1 MALNR
6 FGLLFAILLTCLS
19 VTSAYADSL
28 ENALVKAAP
37 GADAKVIALA
47 VRATQCSRAQGVA
60 PAQRLAVID
69 YSLPSTEQRL
79 WVFDLKRR
87 KLLFHELV
95 AHGRNSGENMA
106 TLFSNRNES
115 HATSLGLFR
124 TRQSYLGQNGYSL
137 RMEGLEPGFN
147 DNAFDRAIVI
157 HGAPYVSPVLAR
169 ANGRIGR
176 SLGCPA
182 VRPAIAHRLI
192 DSMKDGQLLFSYYPD
207 QRWLKSSSY
216 INCGGDT
223 VASREKSTSSQ
234 KTTPNLSKLQ
244 SSPQPAESTA
254 R

>member
-1 MALNR
+1 MALIR
-6 FGLLFAILLTCLS
+6 FGLLFAILLTSLS
-19 VTSAYADSL
+19 VPSAYADSL

-37 GADAKVIALA
+37 GADARVIALA
-47 VRATQCSRAQGVA
+47 VRATQCSRAQGIA

-106 TLFSNRNES
+106 TLFSNQNES

-124 TRQSYLGQNGYSL
+124 TQESYLGQNGYSL

-169 ANGRIGR
+169 INGRIGR

-216 INCGGDT
+216 INCGSGT
-223 VASREKSTSSQ
+223 VASREKSTSRQ
-234 KTTPNLSKLQ
+234 
-244 SSPQPAESTA
+244 
-254 R
+254 

>member
-1 MALNR
+1 MALHR
-6 FGLLFAILLTCLS
+6 FGFLTALLLTSAILP
-19 VTSAYADSL
+19 SAYADSL
-28 ENALVKAAP
+28 EVALAKAAP
-37 GADAKVIALA
+37 NANAKVIALA
-47 VRATQCSRAQGVA
+47 VRATQCTRAQGAA

-79 WVFDLKRR
+79 WVFDLKKR

-106 TLFSNRNES
+106 TQFSNQNES
-115 HATSLGLFR
+115 FATSLGLYR
-124 TRQSYLGQNGYSL
+124 TQQSYVGQNGYSL

-192 DSMKDGQLLFSYYPD
+192 DSMKDGQLLFAYYPD

-216 INCGGDT
+216 INCGSGT
-223 VASREKSTSSQ
+223 VASSDKVTSRQ
-234 KTTPNLSKLQ
+234 
-244 SSPQPAESTA
+244 
-254 R
+254 

>member
-1 MALNR
+1 MALYR
-6 FGLLFAILLTCLS
+6 FGLLCAILLTCLS

-124 TRQSYLGQNGYSL
+124 TQESYLGQNGYSL

-147 DNAFDRAIVI
+147 DNAYDRAIVI

-216 INCGGDT
+216 INCGSGT
-223 VASREKSTSSQ
+223 VASREKSTSRQ
-234 KTTPNLSKLQ
+234 
-244 SSPQPAESTA
+244 
-254 R
+254 

>member
-1 MALNR
+1 MALDR
-6 FGLLFAILLTCLS
+6 FGFLFTALLLTS
-19 VTSAYADSL
+19 VSVPAAYADSL
-28 ENALVKAAP
+28 EAALLKAAP
-37 GADAKVIALA
+37 DANAKVIGLA
-47 VRATQCSRAQGVA
+47 VRATQCSLAQGKA
-60 PAQRLAVID
+60 PVQRLAVID

-79 WVFDLKRR
+79 WVFDLKKR

-106 TLFSNRNES
+106 VKFSNQNES
-115 HATSLGLFR
+115 FATSLGLYR
-124 TRQSYLGQNGYSL
+124 TQSSYVGQNGYSL

-147 DNAFDRAIVI
+147 DNAFERAIVI

-182 VRPAIAHRLI
+182 VRPAIAHKLI

-216 INCGGDT
+216 INCGGGT
-223 VASREKSTSSQ
+223 VAATSTPGTNQ
-234 KTTPNLSKLQ
+234 
-244 SSPQPAESTA
+244 
-254 R
+254 

>member
-124 TRQSYLGQNGYSL
+124 TQQSYLGQNGYSL

-234 KTTPNLSKLQ
+234 KTTPNLSKL
-244 SSPQPAESTA
+244 
-254 R
+254 

>member
-79 WVFDLKRR
+79 WVFDLKQR

-124 TRQSYLGQNGYSL
+124 TQQSYLGQNGYSL

-147 DNAFDRAIVI
+147 DNAYDRAIVI

-234 KTTPNLSKLQ
+234 KASPNLSKL
-244 SSPQPAESTA
+244 
-254 R
+254 

>member
-1 MALNR
+1 MALDR
-6 FGLLFAILLTCLS
+6 FGFLFTALLLTITS
-19 VTSAYADSL
+19 VPAAYADSL
-28 ENALVKAAP
+28 AAALVKAAP
-37 GADAKVIALA
+37 DADANVIALA
-47 VRATQCSRAQGVA
+47 VRATQCTLAQGAA

-69 YSLPSTEQRL
+69 YSLPSTQQRL
-79 WVFDLKRR
+79 WVFDLKKR

-106 TLFSNRNES
+106 VNFSNQNES
-115 HATSLGLFR
+115 FATSLGLYR
-124 TRQSYLGQNGYSL
+124 TQSSYVGQNGYSL
-137 RMEGLEPGFN
+137 RMEGLERGFN

-207 QRWLKSSSY
+207 QRWLKASSY
-216 INCGGDT
+216 INCSGAT
-223 VASREKSTSSQ
+223 VAAASE
-234 KTTPNLSKLQ
+234 PN
-244 SSPQPAESTA
+244 A
-254 R
+254 RR

>member
-79 WVFDLKRR
+79 WVFDLKQR

-95 AHGRNSGENMA
+95 AHGRKSGENMA
-106 TLFSNRNES
+106 TLFSNLNES

-124 TRQSYLGQNGYSL
+124 TQQSYLGQNGYSL

-223 VASREKSTSSQ
+223 VASREKSTS
-234 KTTPNLSKLQ
+234 
-244 SSPQPAESTA
+244 
-254 R
+254 RR

>member
-115 HATSLGLFR
+115 HATSIGLFR
-124 TRQSYLGQNGYSL
+124 TQQSYLGQNGYSL

-216 INCGGDT
+216 INCSGDT
-223 VASREKSTSSQ
+223 VASREKSTS
-234 KTTPNLSKLQ
+234 
-244 SSPQPAESTA
+244 
-254 R
+254 RR

>member
-6 FGLLFAILLTCLS
+6 FGPLFAILLTCLS

-47 VRATQCSRAQGVA
+47 VRATQCRLAQGAA

-106 TLFSNRNES
+106 TLFSNLNES

-124 TRQSYLGQNGYSL
+124 TQGSYRGQNGYSL

-207 QRWLKSSSY
+207 PRWLKSSSY
-216 INCGGDT
+216 INCGGGT
-223 VASREKSTSSQ
+223 VASREKSTSRQ
-234 KTTPNLSKLQ
+234 
-244 SSPQPAESTA
+244 
-254 R
+254 

>member
-1 MALNR
+1 MALDR
-6 FGLLFAILLTCLS
+6 FGFLFTALLLTLVS
-19 VTSAYADSL
+19 VPAAYADSL
-28 ENALVKAAP
+28 EAALLKAAP
-37 GADAKVIALA
+37 SANAKVIGLA
-47 VRATQCSRAQGVA
+47 VRATQCSLAQGKA
-60 PAQRLAVID
+60 PVQRLAIID

-79 WVFDLKRR
+79 WVFDLKKR

-106 TLFSNRNES
+106 VKFSNQNES
-115 HATSLGLFR
+115 FATSLGLYR
-124 TRQSYLGQNGYSL
+124 TQSSYVGQNGYSL

-147 DNAFDRAIVI
+147 DNAFERAIVI

-182 VRPAIAHRLI
+182 VRPAIAHKLI

-216 INCGGDT
+216 INCGGGT
-223 VASREKSTSSQ
+223 VAATS
-234 KTTPNLSKLQ
+234 TPNSRQ
-244 SSPQPAESTA
+244 
-254 R
+254 

>member
-1 MALNR
+1 MALDR
-6 FGLLFAILLTCLS
+6 FGFLITALLLSSTS
-19 VTSAYADSL
+19 VTAAYADSL
-28 ENALVKAAP
+28 EAALVKAAP
-37 GADAKVIALA
+37 NANAKVIALA
-47 VRATQCSRAQGVA
+47 VRASQCSLAQGAA
-60 PAQRLAVID
+60 PVQRLAVID

-79 WVFDLKRR
+79 WVFDLKQR

-106 TLFSNRNES
+106 VKFSNQNES
-115 HATSLGLFR
+115 FATSLGLYR
-124 TRQSYLGQNGYSL
+124 TQSSYVGQNGYSL

-182 VRPAIAHRLI
+182 VRPAIAHKLI

-207 QRWLKSSSY
+207 QRWLKKSSY
-216 INCGGDT
+216 INCGSRT
-223 VASREKSTSSQ
+223 VASTAKPST
-234 KTTPNLSKLQ
+234 N
-244 SSPQPAESTA
+244 

>member
-1 MALNR
+1 MALLR
-6 FGLLFAILLTCLS
+6 FGCVFPALLLTAMS
-19 VTSAYADSL
+19 GASAYADSL
-28 ENALVKAAP
+28 ATALIKAAP
-37 GADAKVIALA
+37 KANANVIYLA
-47 VRATQCSRAQGVA
+47 VRASQCSVAQGAA

-79 WVFDLKRR
+79 WVFDLKKR
-87 KLLFHELV
+87 KLLFQELV

-106 TLFSNRNES
+106 VNFSNQNES
-115 HATSLGLFR
+115 FATSLGLYR
-124 TRQSYLGQNGYSL
+124 TQQSYVGQNGYSL

-182 VRPAIAHRLI
+182 VRPAVAHKLI

-207 QRWLKSSSY
+207 NSWLKTSSY
-216 INCGGDT
+216 INCGSGT
-223 VASREKSTSSQ
+223 VASASRPVTH
-234 KTTPNLSKLQ
+234 
-244 SSPQPAESTA
+244 

>member
-47 VRATQCSRAQGVA
+47 VRATQCSRAQGIA

-106 TLFSNRNES
+106 TLFSNHIPDYRNLM
-115 HATSLGLFR
+115 TS
-124 TRQSYLGQNGYSL
+124 YST
-137 RMEGLEPGFN
+137 
-147 DNAFDRAIVI
+147 
-157 HGAPYVSPVLAR
+157 LA
-169 ANGRIGR
+169 N
-176 SLGCPA
+176 
-182 VRPAIAHRLI
+182 
-192 DSMKDGQLLFSYYPD
+192 
-207 QRWLKSSSY
+207 
-216 INCGGDT
+216 
-223 VASREKSTSSQ
+223 
-234 KTTPNLSKLQ
+234 SK
-244 SSPQPAESTA
+244 
-254 R
+254 

>member
-47 VRATQCSRAQGVA
+47 VRATQCIRAQGVA

-124 TRQSYLGQNGYSL
+124 TQQSYLGQNGYSL

-234 KTTPNLSKLQ
+234 KTTPNLSKM
-244 SSPQPAESTA
+244 
-254 R
+254 

>member
-1 MALNR
+1 MALDR
-6 FGLLFAILLTCLS
+6 FGLLITALLLSSTS
-19 VTSAYADSL
+19 VTAAYADSL
-28 ENALVKAAP
+28 EAALVKAAP
-37 GADAKVIALA
+37 DANAKVIALA
-47 VRATQCSRAQGVA
+47 VRASQCSLAQGAA
-60 PAQRLAVID
+60 PVQRLAVID

-79 WVFDLKRR
+79 WVFDLKQR

-106 TLFSNRNES
+106 VKFSNQNES
-115 HATSLGLFR
+115 FATSLGLYR
-124 TRQSYLGQNGYSL
+124 TQSSYVGQNGYSL

-182 VRPAIAHRLI
+182 VRPAIAHKLI

-207 QRWLKSSSY
+207 QRWLKKSSY
-216 INCGGDT
+216 INCGSGT
-223 VASREKSTSSQ
+223 VAS
-234 KTTPNLSKLQ
+234 
-244 SSPQPAESTA
+244 TA
-254 R
+254 KPPTNR

>member
-1 MALNR
+1 MALHR
-6 FGLLFAILLTCLS
+6 FGFLLTALLL
-19 VTSAYADSL
+19 TSAFTHTAYADSL
-28 ENALVKAAP
+28 EAALAKAAP
-37 GADAKVIALA
+37 DANAKVIALA
-47 VRATQCSRAQGVA
+47 VRATQCTRAQGAA

-69 YSLPSTEQRL
+69 YSLPSTEQRM
-79 WVFDLKRR
+79 WVFDLKKR

-106 TLFSNRNES
+106 TQFSNKNES
-115 HATSLGLFR
+115 FATSLGLFR
-124 TRQSYLGQNGYSL
+124 TQESYRGQNGYSL

-216 INCGGDT
+216 INCGSGT
-223 VASREKSTSSQ
+223 VASSEKIAKRQ
-234 KTTPNLSKLQ
+234 
-244 SSPQPAESTA
+244 
-254 R
+254 

>member
-1 MALNR
+1 M
-6 FGLLFAILLTCLS
+6 
-19 VTSAYADSL
+19 
-28 ENALVKAAP
+28 
-37 GADAKVIALA
+37 
-47 VRATQCSRAQGVA
+47 
-60 PAQRLAVID
+60 ID

-115 HATSLGLFR
+115 HATSIGLFR
-124 TRQSYLGQNGYSL
+124 TQQSYLGQNGYSL

-216 INCGGDT
+216 INCSGDT
-223 VASREKSTSSQ
+223 VASREKSTS
-234 KTTPNLSKLQ
+234 
-244 SSPQPAESTA
+244 
-254 R
+254 RR

>member
-1 MALNR
+1 MALLR
-6 FGLLFAILLTCLS
+6 IGLPFAALILTAMS
-19 VTSAYADSL
+19 VPSAYADSL
-28 ENALVKAAP
+28 AAALVKAAP
-37 GADAKVIALA
+37 SADAKVIDLA
-47 VRATQCSRAQGVA
+47 VRASKCSIAQGRA
-60 PAQRLAVID
+60 PVQRLAIID

-79 WVFDLKRR
+79 WVFDLKKR

-106 TLFSNRNES
+106 VNFSNQNES
-115 HATSLGLFR
+115 FATSLGLYR
-124 TRQSYLGQNGYSL
+124 TQSSYVGQNGYSL

-157 HGAPYVSPVLAR
+157 HGAPYVSPMLAR
-169 ANGRIGR
+169 VNGRIGR

-216 INCGGDT
+216 INCGSGT
-223 VASREKSTSSQ
+223 VASAFK
-234 KTTPNLSKLQ
+234 PNKG
-244 SSPQPAESTA
+244 
-254 R
+254 

>member
-6 FGLLFAILLTCLS
+6 LGLLFAILLTCLS
-19 VTSAYADSL
+19 VPSAYADSL

-47 VRATQCSRAQGVA
+47 VRATQCSRAQGIA

-79 WVFDLKRR
+79 WVFDLKQR

-106 TLFSNRNES
+106 TLFSNQNES

-124 TRQSYLGQNGYSL
+124 TQESYRGQNGYSL

-147 DNAFDRAIVI
+147 DNAYDRAIVI

-216 INCGGDT
+216 INCGGGT
-223 VASREKSTSSQ
+223 VASMEKSTSSQ
-234 KTTPNLSKLQ
+234 KATSNLSKL
-244 SSPQPAESTA
+244 
-254 R
+254 

>member
-1 MALNR
+1 MALDR
-6 FGLLFAILLTCLS
+6 FGFLITALLLSSTS
-19 VTSAYADSL
+19 VTAAYADSL
-28 ENALVKAAP
+28 EAALVKAAP
-37 GADAKVIALA
+37 NANAKVIALA
-47 VRATQCSRAQGVA
+47 VRASQCSLAQGAA
-60 PAQRLAVID
+60 PVQRLAVID

-79 WVFDLKRR
+79 WVFDLKQR

-106 TLFSNRNES
+106 VKFSNQNES
-115 HATSLGLFR
+115 FATSLGLYR
-124 TRQSYLGQNGYSL
+124 TQSSYVGQNGYSL

-182 VRPAIAHRLI
+182 VRPAIAHKLI

-207 QRWLKSSSY
+207 QRWLKKSSY
-216 INCGGDT
+216 INCGSGT
-223 VASREKSTSSQ
+223 VASTAKPST
-234 KTTPNLSKLQ
+234 N
-244 SSPQPAESTA
+244 

>member
-47 VRATQCSRAQGVA
+47 VRATQCSLAQGIA

-106 TLFSNRNES
+106 TLFSNQNES

-124 TRQSYLGQNGYSL
+124 TQESYRGQNGYSL

-192 DSMKDGQLLFSYYPD
+192 DSMKGGQLLFSYYPD

-216 INCGGDT
+216 INCSGDT
-223 VASREKSTSSQ
+223 VASREKSTS
-234 KTTPNLSKLQ
+234 
-244 SSPQPAESTA
+244 
-254 R
+254 RR

>member
-1 MALNR
+1 MALDR
-6 FGLLFAILLTCLS
+6 FGFLFSALLLTS
-19 VTSAYADSL
+19 VSVPAAYADSL
-28 ENALVKAAP
+28 AAALLKAAP
-37 GADAKVIALA
+37 GANAKVIGLA
-47 VRATQCSRAQGVA
+47 VRATQCSLAQGKA
-60 PAQRLAVID
+60 PVQRLAVID

-79 WVFDLKRR
+79 WVFDLKKR

-106 TLFSNRNES
+106 VKFSNQNES
-115 HATSLGLFR
+115 FATSLGLYR
-124 TRQSYLGQNGYSL
+124 TQSSYVGQNGYSL

-147 DNAFDRAIVI
+147 DNAFERAIVI

-182 VRPAIAHRLI
+182 VRPAIAHKLI

-216 INCGGDT
+216 INCGGGT
-223 VASREKSTSSQ
+223 VAAASTPGIRQ
-234 KTTPNLSKLQ
+234 
-244 SSPQPAESTA
+244 
-254 R
+254 

>member
-1 MALNR
+1 MALDR
-6 FGLLFAILLTCLS
+6 FGLLITALLLS
-19 VTSAYADSL
+19 STSATAAYAGSL
-28 ENALVKAAP
+28 EAALVKAAP
-37 GADAKVIALA
+37 DANAKVIELA
-47 VRATQCSRAQGVA
+47 VRASQCSLAQGAA
-60 PAQRLAVID
+60 PVQRLAIID

-79 WVFDLKRR
+79 WVFDLKQR

-106 TLFSNRNES
+106 VKFSNRNES
-115 HATSLGLFR
+115 FATSLGLYR
-124 TRQSYLGQNGYSL
+124 TQSSYVGQNGYSL

-182 VRPAIAHRLI
+182 VRPAIAHKLI

-207 QRWLKSSSY
+207 QRWLKKSSY
-216 INCGGDT
+216 INCGSGT
-223 VASREKSTSSQ
+223 VASAAEPST
-234 KTTPNLSKLQ
+234 N
-244 SSPQPAESTA
+244 

>member
-1 MALNR
+1 MALDR
-6 FGLLFAILLTCLS
+6 FRFLITALLLTCVS
-19 VTSAYADSL
+19 VPAAYADSL
-28 ENALVKAAP
+28 EAALVKAAP
-37 GADAKVIALA
+37 DANAKVIALA
-47 VRATQCSRAQGVA
+47 VRAFQCTRTQGAT

-79 WVFDLKRR
+79 WVFDLKKR

-106 TLFSNRNES
+106 VKFSNQNES
-115 HATSLGLFR
+115 FATSLGLYR
-124 TRQSYLGQNGYSL
+124 TQSSYVGQNGYSL

-147 DNAFDRAIVI
+147 DNAFERAIVI

-182 VRPAIAHRLI
+182 VRPAIAHKLI

-207 QRWLKSSSY
+207 QRWLKSSSFV
-216 INCGGDT
+216 NCGGAT
-223 VASREKSTSSQ
+223 VADAGSNKS
-234 KTTPNLSKLQ
+234 
-244 SSPQPAESTA
+244 
-254 R
+254 

>member
-1 MALNR
+1 MALKR
-6 FGLLFAILLTCLS
+6 FGPLFAILLTCLS

-47 VRATQCSRAQGVA
+47 VRATQCRLAQGAA

-106 TLFSNRNES
+106 TLFSNQNES

-124 TRQSYLGQNGYSL
+124 TQESYRGQNGYSL

-207 QRWLKSSSY
+207 PRWLKSSSY

-223 VASREKSTSSQ
+223 VASRGKSTSRQ
-234 KTTPNLSKLQ
+234 
-244 SSPQPAESTA
+244 
-254 R
+254 

>member
-28 ENALVKAAP
+28 ENALIKAAP

-47 VRATQCSRAQGVA
+47 VRATQCSRAQGIA

-106 TLFSNRNES
+106 TLFSNQNES
-115 HATSLGLFR
+115 YATSLGLFR
-124 TRQSYLGQNGYSL
+124 TQESYRGQNGYSL

-147 DNAFDRAIVI
+147 DNAYDRAIVI

-216 INCGGDT
+216 INCGSDT
-223 VASREKSTSSQ
+223 VASREKSTSRQ
-234 KTTPNLSKLQ
+234 
-244 SSPQPAESTA
+244 
-254 R
+254 